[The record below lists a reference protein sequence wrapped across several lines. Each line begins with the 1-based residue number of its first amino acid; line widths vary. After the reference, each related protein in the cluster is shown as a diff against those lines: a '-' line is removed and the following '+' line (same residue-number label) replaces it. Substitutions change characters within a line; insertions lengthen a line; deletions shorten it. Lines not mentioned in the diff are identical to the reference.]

1 MTYNFD
7 LARWYDNE
15 RSAIEA
21 TRKMENWSDE
31 EYEMAL
37 ENLEERYEGMIRRLD
52 RTYQL
57 PK

>member
-7 LARWYDNE
+7 PVRWYDNE

-37 ENLEERYEGMIRRLD
+37 ENLEERYEEMIRRLD
-52 RTYQL
+52 GTYQL

>member
-7 LARWYDNE
+7 PARWYDNE

-37 ENLEERYEGMIRRLD
+37 ENLEERYEEMIRRLD
-52 RTYQL
+52 GTYQL